1 MRFDLLMDSGN
12 GREQLEQRTHHV
24 SIVDQFTKQSDAFA
38 EMPGHSHES
47 AFRLMIETSGVTST
61 DTVLDVACGPGLVS

>member
-1 MRFDLLMDSGN
+1 MG
-12 GREQLEQRTHHV
+12 GKREQVEQHIHQA

-61 DTVLDVACGPGLVS
+61 DTVLDVACDPGLVS